1 MPTTEVPAGRKNLLL
16 PEQERWPLDPDK
28 PVIELVDVSLAFRD
42 KQVLDGLSLKIV
54 PGKTTVVVGR
64 SGSGKTVLLK
74 LMMGLLRPDKGKVIL
89 FGRDLATVSDVDVLE
104 LRKRMGMLFQN
115 YALFD
120 ALSVEENVGFP
131 LIENSELRR
140 REIEKLSDE
149 LIRILG
155 LRGSERLLPSELSGG
170 MKKRVSLARAL
181 VANPEVVLF
190 DEPTT
195 GLDPIMISKVDEMIA
210 LANQQY
216 QITSVIISHDLASTK
231 RLADHVAFLH
241 DGKIVFY
248 GSYDELTASEL
259 PEIRSF
265 LDGARTTRLA
275 HGDSAASAPAAPAEP
290 PAAPAPGEQPA
301 ASRIEAA
308 PAHPGIE
315 PAAASRIADAPA
327 IELVGVYK
335 KFGQKEVLRGVD
347 LAIYPRRVTV
357 LIGASG
363 SGKSVIMKH
372 VMGLFKPD
380 RGQIIVFGKDIVP
393 MDTLQLDEVR
403 THFGLVFQHA
413 ALLDWLSVEDNIAFP
428 LVERRKTPRAEIRA
442 RVDEILER
450 LKLTDIRRRM
460 PAEISAG
467 QRKRVGIARAIVM
480 KPEVMIYDE
489 PTTGQDPLR
498 TRDIDDMIQETQEQ
512 FEITS
517 IVISHDMASTFRIA
531 HMIAML
537 YEGQIAAYGTPEEV
551 LASPDAHVQEFIHA
565 GSVDG

>member
-1 MPTTEVPAGRKNLLL
+1 MSTAELPTGRKNLLL

-28 PVIELVDVSLAFRD
+28 PVIELIDVSLAFGD
-42 KQVLDGLSLKIV
+42 KVVLDGLSLQII
-54 PGKTTVVVGR
+54 PGKTTVIVGR

-89 FGRDLATVSDVDVLE
+89 FGRDLATVSDVEVLE

-120 ALSVEENVGFP
+120 ALSVEENVGFT
-131 LIENSELRR
+131 LTESSDLGRR
-140 REIEKLSDE
+140 DIDKLSEE

-155 LRGSERLLPSELSGG
+155 LGGSERLLPSELSGG

-195 GLDPIMISKVDEMIA
+195 GLDPIMIAKVDEMIV
-210 LANQQY
+210 LANRQY
-216 QITSVIISHDLASTK
+216 QITSVIISHDMASTQ
-231 RLADHVAFLH
+231 RLADRVGFLH
-241 DGKIVFY
+241 DGKIIFY
-248 GSYDELTASEL
+248 GDREAFTRSEL
-259 PEIRSF
+259 PPIRTF
-265 LDGARTTRLA
+265 LDGARTTRLSRDA
-275 HGDSAASAPAAPAEP
+275 APAAP
-290 PAAPAPGEQPA
+290 
-301 ASRIEAA
+301 R
-308 PAHPGIE
+308 
-315 PAAASRIADAPA
+315 AAAHAPIADPPI
-327 IELVGVYK
+327 IELVDVYK
-335 KFGQKEVLRGVD
+335 KFGDKDVLRGVN
-347 LAIYPRRVTV
+347 LAIYPRRITV

-380 RGQIIVFGKDIVP
+380 RGQIMVFDKDIVP
-393 MDTLQLDEVR
+393 MDALALNEIR

-413 ALLDWLSVEDNIAFP
+413 ALLDWLAVEDNIAFP
-428 LVERRKTPRAEIRA
+428 LVERRQAPRHEIRQ

-450 LKLTDIRRRM
+450 LKLTEIRRRM
-460 PAEISAG
+460 PAEISSG

-480 KPEVMIYDE
+480 RPEVMIYDE

-537 YEGQIAAYGTPEEV
+537 YQGQIAAYGTPDEV
-551 LASPDAHVQEFIHA
+551 LASPHEHVQAFIHA
-565 GSVDG
+565 GSVEG